1 MDAQD
6 KVFER
11 FPKAE
16 AREEP
21 AIFEHGADS
30 LIDGGYWAVF
40 AGPEFDA
47 EQLGRGKSEAK
58 AWSDAARKLENQAA

>member
-11 FPKAE
+11 FPKADV
-16 AREEP
+16 REEP

-40 AGPEFDA
+40 TGPEFDSR
-47 EQLGRGKSEAK
+47 ELGRGTSEAR
-58 AWSDAARKLENQAA
+58 AWSDAARNLGNQAA

>member
-21 AIFEHGADS
+21 AIFDHGTDS

-47 EQLGRGKSEAK
+47 RELGRGKSECK
-58 AWSDAARKLENQAA
+58 AWSDAARNLRSHAA